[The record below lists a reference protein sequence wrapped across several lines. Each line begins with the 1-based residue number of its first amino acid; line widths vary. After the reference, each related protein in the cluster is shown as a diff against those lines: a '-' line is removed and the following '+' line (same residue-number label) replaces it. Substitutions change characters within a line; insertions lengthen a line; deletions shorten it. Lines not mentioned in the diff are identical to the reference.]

1 MLRTTGATSARGK
14 AVQNSV
20 SIPGAEPWSA
30 TGDGALGRTGV
41 VVVHGFTANPVS
53 TRPLGQR
60 LAAAG
65 YTVEVPLLPGHG
77 TSHHD
82 LARTGYA
89 DWAGAVEEVIDRL
102 VDRCDRVALF
112 GHSMGGT
119 ISLDL
124 AARRA
129 EAIDAVAVINP
140 AIRAPSGLLARLAPV
155 LGYLV
160 PYLPRDLAGLP
171 TDDIALDGT
180 EESAYALVPARAAAS
195 LLRELDRIR
204 AGLLD
209 VTAPLL
215 VIRSPQDHT
224 VDPRDALD
232 VLELAASRD
241 LRELVCE
248 HSYHVPQ
255 LDHDAALV
263 EETLLRFLSEV
274 LEPVA

>member
-1 MLRTTGATSARGK
+1 MVPT
-14 AVQNSV
+14 SV

-30 TGDGALGRTGV
+30 AGHGVRGRTGI
-41 VVVHGFTANPVS
+41 VVVHGFTANPVG
-53 TRPLGQR
+53 TRPLGER

-65 YTVEVPLLPGHG
+65 YTVEVVLLPGHG
-77 TSHHD
+77 TSHRD

-89 DWAGAVEEVIDRL
+89 DWAGAVEQVLDDL
-102 VDRCDRVALF
+102 AGRCERVVLI

-129 EAIDAVAVINP
+129 DVVDAVVVVNP
-140 AIRAPSGLLARLAPV
+140 AIRAPRGVLARVAGLLAPV
-155 LGYLV
+155 L
-160 PYLPRDLAGLP
+160 PYVPRDLAGLP
-171 TDDIALDGT
+171 TNDIARDGV

-215 VIRSPQDHT
+215 VVRSPRDHT

-232 VLELAASRD
+232 VLELAASAS
-241 LRELVCE
+241 LHELVCE
-248 HSYHVPQ
+248 RSYHVPQ
-255 LDHDAALV
+255 LDHDAERV
-263 EETLLRFLSEV
+263 EAAILGFLAEV
-274 LEPVA
+274 AEPVP

>member
-1 MLRTTGATSARGK
+1 MRT
-14 AVQNSV
+14 SV

-30 TGDGALGRTGV
+30 IGQGPLGRTGV
-41 VVVHGFTANPVS
+41 VVVHGFTANPVG

-60 LAAAG
+60 LAAEG
-65 YTVEVPLLPGHG
+65 YSVEVPLLPGHG
-77 TSHHD
+77 TSHRD

-89 DWAGAVEEVIDRL
+89 DWVGAVEDIVDRL
-102 VDRCDRVALF
+102 ATRTDRLALI

-129 EAIDAVAVINP
+129 EVVDAVVAINP
-140 AIRAPSGLLARLAPV
+140 AIRAPGGMLARLSGVLSPV
-155 LGYLV
+155 L
-160 PYLPRDLAGLP
+160 PYVPRDLAGLP

-195 LLRELDRIR
+195 LLRQLDRVR

-209 VTAPLL
+209 LTAPLL
-215 VIRSPQDHT
+215 IVRSPDDHT

-248 HSYHVPQ
+248 RSYHVPQ
-255 LDHDAALV
+255 LDHDALLV
-263 EETLLRFLSEV
+263 EETVVGFLADV
-274 LEPVA
+274 LEPVP

>member
-1 MLRTTGATSARGK
+1 MQA
-14 AVQNSV
+14 NV
-20 SIPGAEPWSA
+20 SIPGAEPWSS
-30 TGDGALGRTGV
+30 DGQGPRGRTGV
-41 VVVHGFTANPVS
+41 IVVHGFTANPVG
-53 TRPLGQR
+53 TRPLGER
-60 LAAAG
+60 LAAEG

-77 TSHHD
+77 TSHHE

-89 DWAGAVEEVIDRL
+89 DWAGAVEQALDRL
-102 VDRCDRVALF
+102 AERCGRIVLI

-129 EAIDAVAVINP
+129 EAVAAVVAINP
-140 AIRAPSGLLARLAPV
+140 AIRAPRGLLPRVAGLLAPV
-155 LGYLV
+155 V
-160 PYLPRDLAGLP
+160 PYVPRDLAGLP
-171 TDDIALDGT
+171 TNDIALDGV
-180 EESAYALVPARAAAS
+180 EESAYALVPARAATS

-215 VIRSPQDHT
+215 VVRSPTDHT
-224 VDPRDALD
+224 VDPQDPVD

-248 HSYHVPQ
+248 HSHHVPQ

-263 EETLLRFLSEV
+263 EEAIVGFLAEV
-274 LEPVA
+274 LEPVP

>member
-1 MLRTTGATSARGK
+1 MRT
-14 AVQNSV
+14 SV

-30 TGDGALGRTGV
+30 VGDGPLGRTGV
-41 VVVHGFTANPVS
+41 VVIHGFTANPVG

-60 LAAAG
+60 LAAEG

-77 TSHHD
+77 TSHRD

-89 DWAGAVEEVIDRL
+89 DWSDAVERL
-102 VDRCDRVALF
+102 VDQLAARADRVVLI

-119 ISLDL
+119 LSLDL

-129 EAIDAVAVINP
+129 EVVDAVVAINP
-140 AIRAPSGLLARLAPV
+140 AIRAPRGLLARVAGLLAPI
-155 LGYLV
+155 V
-160 PYLPRDLAGLP
+160 PYVPRDLAGLP

-180 EESAYALVPARAAAS
+180 EESAYALVPARSAAS

-215 VIRSPQDHT
+215 VVRSPEDHT
-224 VDPRDALD
+224 VDPQDALD

-248 HSYHVPQ
+248 RSYHVPQ
-255 LDHDAALV
+255 LDHDAQLV
-263 EETLLRFLSEV
+263 EDTVVRFLAEV

>member
-1 MLRTTGATSARGK
+1 
-14 AVQNSV
+14 VQANV

-30 TGDGALGRTGV
+30 VGDGPQGRTAV
-41 VVVHGFTANPVS
+41 VLVHGFTANPVG

-60 LAAAG
+60 LAAEG

-89 DWAGAVEEVIDRL
+89 DWAGAVERV
-102 VDRCDRVALF
+102 VDDLAARCDRVVLL

-129 EAIDAVAVINP
+129 EVVDAVVVINP
-140 AIRAPSGLLARLAPV
+140 AIRAPRGLLARIAPV

-160 PYLPRDLAGLP
+160 PYVPRDLAGLP
-171 TDDIALDGT
+171 TNDIALDGI

-204 AGLLD
+204 SGLLD

-215 VIRSPQDHT
+215 VVRSLEDHT

-241 LRELVCE
+241 RRELVCE
-248 HSYHVPQ
+248 HSYHVPH

-263 EETLLRFLSEV
+263 EETVVRFLAEV
-274 LEPVA
+274 LETVA

>member
-1 MLRTTGATSARGK
+1 
-14 AVQNSV
+14 VQANV

-30 TGDGALGRTGV
+30 IGDGQRGRTAV
-41 VVVHGFTANPVS
+41 VVVHGFTANPVG
-53 TRPLGQR
+53 TRPLGER
-60 LAAAG
+60 LAAEG

-89 DWAGAVEEVIDRL
+89 DWAGAVERVVDRL
-102 VDRCDRVALF
+102 VERCDRVVLI

-129 EAIDAVAVINP
+129 EVIDAVVVINP
-140 AIRAPSGLLARLAPV
+140 AIRAPRGLLARIAPL
-155 LGYLV
+155 LGHLV
-160 PYLPRDLAGLP
+160 PYVPRDLAGLP
-171 TDDIALDGT
+171 TNDIALDGT

-204 AGLLD
+204 EGLLE

-215 VIRSPQDHT
+215 VVRSPQDHT

-255 LDHDAALV
+255 LDHDAVRVA
-263 EETLLRFLSEV
+263 ETVLRFLAEV
-274 LEPVA
+274 LEPVP